1 MAWAFSALKDSHRAE
16 SHPVVMN
23 KASRCWSWPNAIPRK
38 ECGTVPDSLEKC
50 AAKCLDSDW
59 FQLSNQVIS
68 TLFIVLQIPV
78 RQHVSN
84 DLEMP
89 AKSCFMGTNMTCPNI
104 PNPLSRLH
112 ALRRCRFILIQKWI
126 LKTIAEQN
134 KTINKKR
141 LTDRR
146 WKGSVESK
154 KRSDRNWSKIE
165 MRVDI
170 VNAFCGHVPPSKTLT
185 LFESKALSLVLPWEA
200 TISAKLSLLTRCP
213 AMRRGLVQP
222 SWFSELPLCE
232 MP

>member
-1 MAWAFSALKDSHRAE
+1 MLPSIWIQIG
-16 SHPVVMN
+16 
-23 KASRCWSWPNAIPRK
+23 C
-38 ECGTVPDSLEKC
+38 
-50 AAKCLDSDW
+50 W

-154 KRSDRNWSKIE
+154 KGPIE
-165 MRVDI
+165 IGPKLRCVSI
-170 VNAFCGHVPPSKTLT
+170 
-185 LFESKALSLVLPWEA
+185 LSMHSADMFHL
-200 TISAKLSLLTRCP
+200 AKL
-213 AMRRGLVQP
+213 
-222 SWFSELPLCE
+222 
-232 MP
+232 